1 MNALARGQRRRESS
15 LPADNTTLEE
25 ALHEGL
31 DELEP
36 SVVAAY
42 AEFAA
47 DKVEIPFELAASL
60 IIEMGLK
67 WRWGSTQGFIGQRNP
82 GLALALG
89 DIVQAIDKL
98 QAAFIKHEAER
109 RRKEAE
115 EIRQEQAA

>member
-1 MNALARGQRRRESS
+1 MNEFERGQRRRESS

-47 DKVEIPFELAASL
+47 DKVEIPVEMAASL
-60 IIEMGLK
+60 ILEMGLK
-67 WRWGSTQGFIGQRNP
+67 WRWGSTQAVIGQRNP

-89 DIVQAIDKL
+89 DIVRAIDKL
-98 QAAFIKHEAER
+98 QAEFIEHEAER

-115 EIRQEQAA
+115 QINREQAA